1 MRSIFFDVDGV
12 LIHGYHTRPER
23 RQRWD
28 ANLLEDLGVDPAHL
42 SADFFPG
49 PFVQHVLIG
58 KRPLMEALDAWLRE
72 HGYAVSPMRFV
83 EYWLAKDSR
92 LNHELIELVARLRQA
107 GNCRL
112 YVATNQEHLR
122 AMDLWLRQGFSAL
135 FDDMFYAARLGVLKP
150 QAGFFAAI
158 ERRIGLQDE
167 PPLLFDDSEAVIE
180 GARAHGWDA
189 ILYDEISACA
199 NHPAIAALLEQR

>member
-12 LIHGYHTRPER
+12 LIHGYYSRPER

-42 SADFFPG
+42 SAHFFPG
-49 PFVQHVLIG
+49 PFVQHVLTG
-58 KRPLMEALDAWLRE
+58 KRSLMEALDGWLRE

-83 EYWLAKDSR
+83 EYWLSKDSR
-92 LNHELIELVARLRQA
+92 LNHELIERVARLRDA

-135 FDDMFYAARLGVLKP
+135 FDDMFYAARLGALKP

-158 ERRIGLQDE
+158 EDQIGPQEE
-167 PPLLFDDSEAVIE
+167 PPLLFDDSEAVID
-180 GARAHGWDA
+180 GARAYGWDA
-189 ILYDEISACA
+189 VLYDELSDCA
-199 NHPAIAALLEQR
+199 NHPAITALL